1 MLKVGLTGGIASGK
15 TTVADCLAELGAAV
29 IDTDVLARE
38 VVAPGE
44 PGLTEVVAEFGND
57 ILQPDGTLDRA
68 RLRSLVFADKSRRQR
83 LEAILH
89 PLIRART
96 LQAVE
101 AAEDSAS
108 PYVVIVVPLLVET
121 DFATLVDRVLV
132 VDISPELQRQRL
144 MARDSVSAAEAAQI
158 IGQQASREQRLKA
171 ADDVLENNADTAQLR
186 EQAAR
191 LHAHYL
197 DLAGSRTGAK
207 P

>member
-15 TTVADCLAELGAAV
+15 TAVADYLAELGAAV

-44 PGLTEVVAEFGND
+44 PGLAEVVTEFGND
-57 ILQPDGTLDRA
+57 ILLPDGSLDRA
-68 RLRSLVFADKSRRQR
+68 RLRSLVFADKSRRQQ

-89 PLIRART
+89 PRIRART
-96 LQAVE
+96 LQAIE
-101 AAEDSAS
+101 AAENSAS

-121 DFATLVDRVLV
+121 DFAALVDRVLV
-132 VDISPELQRQRL
+132 VDISPELQQQRL
-144 MARDSVSAAEAAQI
+144 MARDSVAAAEAARI
-158 IGQQASREQRLKA
+158 IGQQASREQRLQA
-171 ADDVLENNADTAQLR
+171 ADDVLENNTDRAELR
-186 EQAAR
+186 DRVAS

-197 DLAGSRTGAK
+197 DLARSRTGAK